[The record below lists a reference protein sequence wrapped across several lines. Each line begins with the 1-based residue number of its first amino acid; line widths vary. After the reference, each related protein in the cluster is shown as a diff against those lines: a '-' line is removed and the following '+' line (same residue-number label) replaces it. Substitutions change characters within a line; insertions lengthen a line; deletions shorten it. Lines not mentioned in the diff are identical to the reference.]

1 MFKKLMSLSIAGL
14 LVVSM
19 VGCSSTVED
28 NKVEEPQVHSTIEKV
43 EEGIY
48 GEEHEVEQEM
58 NTILVDNEDIKITI
72 LSRYEKSH
80 DVASAA
86 GYRLKIENKADY
98 NMYIY
103 AHDVSVDGVMVDPVF
118 APEIVA
124 GKTLY
129 DSLCWTDAFGG
140 EVVITTLNQLK
151 NVEGYLSIQNEAFEE
166 IYRVDFV
173 IE

>member
-1 MFKKLMSLSIAGL
+1 MNKRIGALLVIGMLSLS
-14 LVVSM
+14 V
-19 VGCSSTVED
+19 VGCTSTVED
-28 NKVEEPQVHSTIEKV
+28 NKAEEPKVTTKVEKV

-48 GEEHEVEQEM
+48 GEEHEVEEEM
-58 NTILVDNEDIKITI
+58 NTVLVDNEDIKITI
-72 LSRYEKSH
+72 LSKYEKSH
-80 DVASAA
+80 DVAAA
-86 GYRLKIENKADY
+86 TGYRLKIENKADY

-103 AHDVSVDGVMVDPVF
+103 AHDVSVDGVMVEPVF
-118 APEIVA
+118 APDIVA

-140 EVVITTLNQLK
+140 EVVITTLDQLK

-166 IYRVDFV
+166 VYKVDFV